1 MKQNFVDKS
10 SIPSERPSP
19 PPAKFAVTFKVFVLG
34 KSVSSSKI
42 VVNSIEIVANS
53 LIVLGLLLKF
63 LIL

>member
-1 MKQNFVDKS
+1 M
-10 SIPSERPSP
+10 P
-19 PPAKFAVTFKVFVLG
+19 PGKFSVTFKVLVLG